1 MNDDS
6 YLIFSV
12 EHTAWWGPGGC
23 LYLKRLSEAGRYTRD
38 QALRICTDAMP
49 GTAARLGALPELP
62 VREDDVQE
70 MISRYRHIVGL
81 EGIL

>member
-23 LYLKRLSEAGRYTRD
+23 GYPRRLSEAGRYTRD

>member
-6 YLIFSV
+6 YLIWSH
-12 EHTAWWGPGGC
+12 EHAAWWGPGGC